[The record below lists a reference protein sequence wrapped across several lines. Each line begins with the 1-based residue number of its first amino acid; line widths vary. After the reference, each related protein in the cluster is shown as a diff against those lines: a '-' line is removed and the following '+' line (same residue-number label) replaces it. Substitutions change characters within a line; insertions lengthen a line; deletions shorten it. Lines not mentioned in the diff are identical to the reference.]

1 MARNP
6 AAGTAFGPMV
16 ISAVEQHEPPGRRL
30 VDDDLAAAF
39 LPAPLRALVRA
50 TGWAPLRRA
59 VIAASERLGP
69 GLWTNLSCRKHY
81 IDDNLRDS
89 LRDIDAVVVLGAG
102 LDTRAYRLARRS
114 DVPVFEVDQPI
125 NVDRKMA
132 VLERVF
138 GTPPATVRLV
148 PVDFE
153 RDDLTAVLASHGYDP
168 AARTFFVWE
177 GVTQYLTEAAVRA
190 TFGQLSGAAAGSRI
204 DFTYVRADFI
214 DGTNTYGSPA
224 LYRRTRQRGELWKSG
239 LSPEGVGDFLA
250 DYGWRLIEQAG
261 PDAFVER
268 YVRATGRDLTASQI
282 EWSAYAEKS

>member
-1 MARNP
+1 VARNP

-16 ISAVEQHEPPGRRL
+16 ISAVEQHEPPRRRL

-59 VIAASERLGP
+59 VIAASERSGP

-81 IDDNLRDS
+81 IDDNLQDS
-89 LRDIDAVVVLGAG
+89 LSDVEAVVVLGAG

-114 DVPVFEVDQPI
+114 DIPVFEVDQPI
-125 NVDRKMA
+125 NVDRKKA
-132 VLERVF
+132 VLARVF
-138 GTPPATVRLV
+138 GTPPGSVRLV

-153 RDDLTAVLASHGYDP
+153 RDDLTAVLASHGYDL

-190 TFGQLSGAAAGSRI
+190 TFGQLSGAATGSRI

-214 DGTNTYGSPA
+214 DGTNTHGAAA
-224 LYRRTRQRGELWKSG
+224 LYRRTRQRSELWKFG
-239 LSPEGVGDFLA
+239 LSPEDVGDFLA

-268 YVRATGRDLTASQI
+268 YVRPTGRDLTASQI